1 MKKRKGMRNQN
12 KGGVDKEE
20 ITYTIRPAILS
31 KTVTRAVLTLK
42 CVDTLSPPPCSRF
55 LFISLAPPPPSPI
68 RPPPRPAPPDR
79 VRRNSRRCPRALLE
93 LKS

>member
-42 CVDTLSPPPCSRF
+42 CVDNLSLSPAFSQSLSPSLSPP
-55 LFISLAPPPPSPI
+55 LPPPAY
-68 RPPPRPAPPDR
+68 PPRPAPPDR